1 MGGAWFWEE
10 GGAASGREGCN
21 EMRFH
26 SSVSTVYVNH
36 IFAVLPLFINQFAN
50 YHPGPILLIAPYA
63 PKVPHDKD
71 LGGWFSMGGAYWG
84 EDKDAYPKMAADVLA
99 RSGLGEVGVNI
110 ILGCPPR
117 FRSAFC
123 HEVVEEKTGPNS
135 RTY

>member
-63 PKVPHDKD
+63 PKVPHDKEQRKVLD
-71 LGGWFSMGGAYWG
+71 TDIKKQLLTR
-84 EDKDAYPKMAADVLA
+84 EVKRIKLETKDRKKL
-99 RSGLGEVGVNI
+99 
-110 ILGCPPR
+110 
-117 FRSAFC
+117 
-123 HEVVEEKTGPNS
+123 EKKNAGRGRGYAS
-135 RTY
+135 SWQL